1 MDISSTDSKPKKIKN
16 CTLDKTTQGLI
27 KLIFDNDMFNN
38 AMKNFDIGEWLSVVT
53 PLYGMFMSL

>member
-1 MDISSTDSKPKKIKN
+1 MMDVSSNADAKPKKVKT

-38 AMKNFDIGEWLSVVT
+38 AMKNFDIGK
-53 PLYGMFMSL
+53 